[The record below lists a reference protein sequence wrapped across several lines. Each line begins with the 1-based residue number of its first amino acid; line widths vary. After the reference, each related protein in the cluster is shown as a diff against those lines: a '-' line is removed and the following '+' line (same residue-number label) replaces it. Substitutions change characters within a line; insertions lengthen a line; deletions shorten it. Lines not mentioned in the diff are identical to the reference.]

1 MIVPGWHDGLDD
13 VVKIGWPWHGLLEDI
28 GGGNAR
34 LTTPAGVVIDF
45 PAGDMSHPISGAVA
59 IGEWKNGRSTRYKIP
74 GLPPASTPP
83 DDAAGGMT
91 WLNYF
96 IESGIAKLGG
106 VYAGVYIDSDGV
118 PWRMLLGSP
127 LDSGIP
133 SVVYMRRRDGTNA
146 AVVTIA
152 RPTFANDSPLH
163 IAAPATQS
171 STGNL
176 VVGNVFRTTML
187 NRPVMS
193 WRLDI
198 TGSVGSGTVQAVMTK
213 IVDNNNGIT
222 ESTTTGGWTAEWQRH
237 HVWQLYQCGDSC
249 SYVPGYDTPGEDTS
263 GVSSGPLGTG
273 IKSHP
278 YIGIFAHAD
287 NPGAKPPIPV
297 DGNNYSWNAGA
308 FGANT
313 FAGGGYVGYTSV
325 SVAETAFRE
334 CLGYFV
340 GVDDGIKSAWA
351 HSHRVDRTDAVQ
363 TFDLAMDISGVRRI
377 TVENWIVVGGYESER
392 YETVVEVN
400 TFANGVD
407 DKVYGPPLPRFIN
420 MLRRGGRYVIQC
432 APFGESSQRYRVAVS
447 ESDAKQLFGYTF
459 SISTWPP
466 INPTVCA
473 SVNPAT
479 GAIAARSTDGRA
491 VCWV

>member
-13 VVKIGWPWHGLLEDI
+13 VVKIGWPWHGLLEDV

-45 PAGDMSHPISGAVA
+45 PAGDMSHPIAAAVA
-59 IGEWKNGRSTRYKIP
+59 LGEWKNGSSRRYQIP
-74 GLPPASTPP
+74 RLP
-83 DDAAGGMT
+83 AAATDPEEVAAGMT

-96 IESGIAKLGG
+96 IDSGVAKLGG
-106 VYAGVYIDSDGV
+106 GYSGVYIDSDGV
-118 PWRMLLGSP
+118 PWRMFLGSP
-127 LDSGIP
+127 LDSDIP
-133 SVVYMRRRDGTNA
+133 SVVYLRHRDGTDA
-146 AVVTIA
+146 AVVTIS
-152 RPTFANDSPLH
+152 RPTFVNDSVSH
-163 IAAPATQS
+163 IAAPFTQS

-187 NRPVMS
+187 NRPVIS

-198 TGSVGSGTVQAVMTK
+198 TGSVAAGNVQAVMTK
-213 IVDNNNGIT
+213 IVDNNNGVT
-222 ESTTTGGWTAEWQRH
+222 ESTTSGGWTAEWQRH
-237 HVWQLYQCGDSC
+237 HVWTLYQCADSC
-249 SYVPGYDTPGEDTS
+249 GYVPGYDTPGTDTS
-263 GVSSGPLGTG
+263 GVASGPLGTG
-273 IKSHP
+273 MLSDPH
-278 YIGIFAHAD
+278 IGIFARASD
-287 NPGAKPPIPV
+287 PGPEPPIPIAG
-297 DGNNYSWNAGA
+297 DNYFWNAGA
-308 FGANT
+308 LGTNT

-325 SVAETAFRE
+325 RIEETAFRE

-351 HSHRVDRTDAVQ
+351 HSRRVDRTDSVQ
-363 TFDLAMDISGVRRI
+363 TFDLAMDVSGVRRI
-377 TVENWIVVGGYESER
+377 TVENWIVVGEYESAR

-432 APFGESSQRYRVAVS
+432 APVGESSQRYRVAVS

-459 SISTWPP
+459 SISPWPP

-479 GAIAARSTDGRA
+479 GAIAARPTDGLP